1 MSAAPPVSSLSQS
14 LGLVAQE
21 VADLAGLADHLQG
34 VISRMAAAAAPDRTL
49 LVDAQAADLL
59 SQRLQGLASYMGAL
73 AMAAPSGLPHDV
85 DGAVRA
91 LNLTDQA
98 RRLAGAAPA
107 AAPEGSGELTTFW
120 D

>member
-1 MSAAPPVSSLSQS
+1 MTATPQAGSLADS

-21 VADLAGLADHLQG
+21 VADLTVLADHLQG

-49 LVDAQAADLL
+49 MVDAQAADLL
-59 SQRLQGLASYMGAL
+59 HQRLQGLASFMNALAIAAPVGAAHGVAGAL
-73 AMAAPSGLPHDV
+73 RGLS
-85 DGAVRA
+85 
-91 LNLTDQA
+91 LSEQA
-98 RRLAGAAPA
+98 RRLAGHAP

>member
-1 MSAAPPVSSLSQS
+1 MTATPPAGSLADS

-21 VADLAGLADHLQG
+21 VADLAVLADHLQG

-49 LVDAQAADLL
+49 MVDAQAADLL
-59 SQRLQGLASYMGAL
+59 HQRLQGLASFMGAL
-73 AMAAPSGLPHDV
+73 ATTTPVGPAHDLAGALRGLS
-85 DGAVRA
+85 
-91 LNLTDQA
+91 LTEQA

-107 AAPEGSGELTTFW
+107 VPEGSGELTTFW